1 MGNQKQSMLKQ
12 KLQKEAEIQSE
23 QHNQILK
30 QLIVKFESSEQGVE
44 EQKNER

>member
-1 MGNQKQSMLKQ
+1 LKQ

-30 QLIVKFESSEQGVE
+30 QLID
-44 EQKNER
+44 